1 MKVEVINTGTE
12 LLLGEILNTNFQ
24 YLSRQLNKLG
34 FDVLYQTTV
43 GDNAGRLKD
52 VFKNALERAD
62 IIITTGGLGPTRG
75 DITKEVLCETLNL
88 GTYLDLD
95 TWNRINNYFCKR
107 GLCMSGNNEKQA
119 MIPVGAEILTN
130 EVGTA
135 PGLAIRHEGKLIVLL
150 PGPPSEMQHVYEK
163 QLEPFLINHFTKQ
176 GIIYSHIIRLR
187 GIGESAVADA
197 DGVKWAKHVFGG
209 TRTDNK
215 TRSALTAISMVIDRI
230 KEKETE
236 NKDK

>member
-135 PGLAIRHEGKLIVLL
+135 PGLAIRHEGKLIVDRKSTRLN
-150 PGPPSEMQHVYEK
+150 S
-163 QLEPFLINHFTKQ
+163 
-176 GIIYSHIIRLR
+176 SHIQKSRMPS
-187 GIGESAVADA
+187 SA
-197 DGVKWAKHVFGG
+197 
-209 TRTDNK
+209 
-215 TRSALTAISMVIDRI
+215 
-230 KEKETE
+230 
-236 NKDK
+236 

>member
-43 GDNAGRLKD
+43 GDNAGRLKE

-75 DITKEVLCETLNL
+75 DITKEVLCKTLNL

-95 TWNRINNYFCKR
+95 TWNRINNYFAKEGCA
-107 GLCMSGNNEKQA
+107 C
-119 MIPVGAEILTN
+119 P
-130 EVGTA
+130 
-135 PGLAIRHEGKLIVLL
+135 AI
-150 PGPPSEMQHVYEK
+150 
-163 QLEPFLINHFTKQ
+163 TK
-176 GIIYSHIIRLR
+176 SRP
-187 GIGESAVADA
+187 
-197 DGVKWAKHVFGG
+197 
-209 TRTDNK
+209 
-215 TRSALTAISMVIDRI
+215 
-230 KEKETE
+230 
-236 NKDK
+236 